1 MRSDAKRF
9 LNRKSPP
16 DLKGGTV
23 EYARWW
29 KANNRE
35 RHLQHKRNR
44 AAKKKAE
51 AQAMWDLVGGK
62 PPTRKTI
69 TEHAERVREVVRK
82 AHVAGISFA
91 EAARKAKMPYS
102 TVANAARS
110 LGLRS
115 TAVKRR
121 GRRQFG
127 NQLQFLIRAQATPKW
142 ADHEAILAIYAEARQ
157 RRDAGESVEVD
168 HIVPIRGKMVCGL
181 HVHWN
186 LRIITKEENSKKKN
200 NLLD

>member
-1 MRSDAKRF
+1 MRPDAKRF
-9 LNRKSPP
+9 TNRKSPP

-29 KANNRE
+29 KANNRD

-44 AAKKKAE
+44 AARKKVE
-51 AQAMWDLVGGK
+51 QQAIWDLVGGK

-69 TEHAERVREVVRK
+69 TAHAEKVREIARQ
-82 AHVAGISFA
+82 AHAVGISFT
-91 EAARKAKMPYS
+91 EAARKAKVPYS
-102 TVANAARS
+102 TVANAARF

-115 TAVKRR
+115 ASVKRR

-142 ADHEAILAIYAEARQ
+142 ADHDAILAIYAEARQ
-157 RRDAGESVEVD
+157 RRAAGEPVEVD
-168 HIVPIRGKMVCGL
+168 HIVPIRGKAVCGL

-186 LRIITKEENSKKKN
+186 LQIITKEENARKKN